1 MAQVVLVRHGETTW
15 SRSGRHTGRTDVP
28 LTPLGRAQAQA
39 LRPRIARLAL
49 VDPLVLASPL
59 RRALRTARLAGLRP
73 RPDERLVEW
82 DYGAYEGL
90 TTAQIRAR
98 RGDDWTLF
106 RDGVPP
112 GEHPGERHGEHAG
125 ATPGE
130 SLEEVALRAAEV
142 LADVAPVL
150 EAGRDAV
157 LVAHGHLLRVLTTR
171 WLHLPPE
178 DGAHL
183 VLSPGSLSRLGHEHD
198 VPAILG
204 WNEEPRD

>member
-1 MAQVVLVRHGETTW
+1 VPQVVLVRHGETTW

-28 LTPLGRAQAQA
+28 LTPRGRAQARA
-39 LRPRIARLAL
+39 LGPRLADLAL

-59 RRALRTARLAGLRP
+59 RRALATARLAGLRP
-73 RPDERLVEW
+73 HPDERLVEW
-82 DYGAYEGL
+82 DYGGYEGL
-90 TTAQIRAR
+90 TTPEIRAR
-98 RGDDWTLF
+98 RGDDWTIF

-112 GEHPGERHGEHAG
+112 GDGPD

-130 SLEEVALRAAEV
+130 SLEAVALRAAEV

-157 LVAHGHLLRVLTTR
+157 LVAHGHLLRVLATR

-183 VLSPGSLSRLGHEHD
+183 VLSPGSLSRLGGEHD

>member
-28 LTPLGRAQAQA
+28 LTPRGRAQAQA
-39 LRPRIARLAL
+39 LRPRLAGLAL

-59 RRALRTARLAGLRP
+59 RRALRTARLAGLHP
-73 RPDERLVEW
+73 QPDARLVEW

-90 TTAQIRAR
+90 TTAQIRALR
-98 RGDDWTLF
+98 GGDDWTLF

-112 GEHPGERHGEHAG
+112 GDHPG

-130 SLEEVALRAAEV
+130 SLESVALRAAEV
-142 LADVAPVL
+142 LADVAPAL

-157 LVAHGHLLRVLTTR
+157 LVAHGHLLRVLATR

-204 WNEEPRD
+204 WNEEPGD

>member
-1 MAQVVLVRHGETTW
+1 VAQIVLVRHGETTW

-28 LTPLGRAQAQA
+28 LTPHGRAQARA
-39 LRPRIARLAL
+39 LRPRLAGLGL

-59 RRALRTARLAGLRP
+59 RRARETARLAGLHAD
-73 RPDERLVEW
+73 PDERLVEW
-82 DYGAYEGL
+82 DYGGYEGR
-90 TTAQIRAR
+90 TTPEIRALR
-98 RGDDWTLF
+98 GGDDWTIF

-112 GEHPGERHGEHAG
+112 GEGPG

-142 LADVAPVL
+142 LADVVPVL

-157 LVAHGHLLRVLTTR
+157 LVAHGHLLRVLATR

-204 WNEEPRD
+204 WNEEPHD